1 MIKYLFLTAC
11 IAAPLLLKAQTW
23 NVQTTTTAFQASMFG
38 ADVNGTFKGFKGT
51 VFFDPLHPETASISG
66 SVDAATLSS
75 NNNLRDRH
83 LKEKDQF
90 FQVAKYPMV
99 SMKSTK
105 IKKSATGY
113 TGTFDLTLKTVTKSV
128 VIPFTFTKTG
138 ANALMKGEI
147 EINRKDWKFGGNTL
161 GMSDKVKLVFELNL
175 SAPFSEKNNQ

>member
-23 NVQTTTTAFQASMFG
+23 NVQTANTAFQASMFG

-51 VFFDPLHPETASISG
+51 VVFDPLHPETASISG
-66 SVDAATLSS
+66 SVDAATLST

-90 FQVAKYPMV
+90 FQVAKHPRVY
-99 SMKSTK
+99 MKSTK
-105 IKKSATGY
+105 IEKTAAGY
-113 TGTFDLTLKTVTKSV
+113 TGTFDLTIKTITKSV

-138 ANALMKGEI
+138 ANALMKAAV

-161 GMSDKVKLVFELNL
+161 GMSDKVELEFELNL
-175 SAPFSEKNNQ
+175 SASVSETNN